1 MEAFLVNAYRFNENI
16 NYNITVMHKKFNE
29 NYQGVY
35 N

>member
-16 NYNITVMHKKFNE
+16 NNITVMHKKFNE